1 MESDLKEERVT
12 EASISSLRRLAKE
25 RGWTMDER
33 DIEHGRQARVSDGEN
48 KATIAFYTTGKAL
61 IQGRPSSL
69 TEELDSW
76 WAGSHLNRSAYVPPP
91 NSGHG
96 SDANKPSYSGRARA
110 RGVARIGIDESG
122 KGDYFGPLVAAG
134 VYVDAQTETELLSSG
149 VQDSKRLADKRI
161 MELSGLIVEICP
173 HSVVAI
179 GPARYNGLYK
189 KMGNVNSMLAW
200 AHARCLENLL
210 ETVSCELAVSDQFG
224 DESYLKNALM
234 HRGRQITLE
243 QRPRAEEDVAVAAA
257 SILARAEFVRRLESL
272 SQQAGVE
279 LPKGASDPRIV
290 EVASEIIAR
299 EGRDA
304 LVNYAKVH
312 FRTTDA
318 LGV

>member
-1 MESDLKEERVT
+1 MDNGGKRYRTRSSGKGERWR
-12 EASISSLRRLAKE
+12 EQGDYRI
-25 RGWTMDER
+25 
-33 DIEHGRQARVSDGEN
+33 
-48 KATIAFYTTGKAL
+48 YTTGKAL

-110 RGVARIGIDESG
+110 RGGVARIGIDESGG

-149 VQDSKRLADKRI
+149 VQDSKRLTDRRI

-189 KMGNVNSMLAW
+189 KMGNVEFHACVGSCQMLG
-200 AHARCLENLL
+200 EP
-210 ETVSCELAVSDQFG
+210 S
-224 DESYLKNALM
+224 
-234 HRGRQITLE
+234 
-243 QRPRAEEDVAVAAA
+243 
-257 SILARAEFVRRLESL
+257 
-272 SQQAGVE
+272 
-279 LPKGASDPRIV
+279 
-290 EVASEIIAR
+290 
-299 EGRDA
+299 
-304 LVNYAKVH
+304 
-312 FRTTDA
+312 
-318 LGV
+318 